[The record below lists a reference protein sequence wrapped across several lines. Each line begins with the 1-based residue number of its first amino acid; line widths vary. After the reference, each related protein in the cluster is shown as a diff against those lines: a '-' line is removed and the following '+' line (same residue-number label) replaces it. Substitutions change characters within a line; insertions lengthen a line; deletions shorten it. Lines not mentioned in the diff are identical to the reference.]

1 MAITQKI
8 KKRNGELVDFQPQK
22 ITLVVQKAF
31 AAVLGDS
38 HEADAKDITRVVVDA
53 IDAKFGN
60 TAFVPT
66 VEEIQDLVETALME
80 RGFFTVAKDY
90 IIYRY
95 EHSKLRAEQKE
106 EVIEKIIEHS
116 LMITK
121 RDGSVQAFSESKL
134 TRTLLRA
141 AEGYERAIDVPAI
154 IARVR
159 AEMYDKMKTK
169 DIHEVLIMVVRS
181 MIERDPAHSI
191 VAAQLLL
198 QSLYREVFGT
208 MDYTRLE
215 EVHKA
220 AFIKTINRGVE
231 IGQFDPRM
239 LEYDLPKLAEAL
251 IVERDRDFKYLGLQ
265 TLQANYL
272 SKEHGSRK
280 LLETPQI
287 FWMRVSMGCALA
299 EKTPEERERYAIEF
313 YEVMSAMYYTPSSP
327 TLYHAGLK
335 LPQLS
340 SCFLSTVGDDLHAIF
355 REYSDGAQLL
365 KFAGGLGTDWT
376 SVRATGSLVKTTGVE
391 SQGVIPFLKIAN
403 DVTISINRSGRRRGA
418 QAVYLEYWHADIEDF
433 IELRKNTGDE
443 RRRAHDLNTAVWVPD
458 LFMKRLAADEMW
470 TLFSPSDVPDLHEI
484 YGRKFDERYAEY
496 ERLADEGKMPMF
508 KRVRAADLWR
518 KHLTMLFESGHP
530 WITWKDPSNI
540 RSPQD
545 HVGVVHSSNLC
556 TEITLNSTPDGE
568 TAVCNLGSINMSSF
582 VHNEKFD
589 RDLVARV
596 VPVAMRMLDNVID
609 INYYPTEKTKNSN
622 MRHRPVGLGLRGLQD
637 ALYKMNINF
646 DSDEAVKFS
655 DESMEIIAYHT
666 ILSSALLAKER
677 GTYESYKGSKWDR
690 GILPQDTIAL
700 LEQER
705 NMRIDIPRHET
716 LDWRLVRES
725 IRQWGMR
732 NSNTMA
738 NAPTASTA
746 NIAGCYPT
754 IEPIYKNIYVKSNM
768 AGDFMVVND
777 FLVDDLKKLGL
788 WSMDMLEKIKF
799 FDGSI
804 QEIEEIPP
812 ALRAKYKE
820 VFEIEPTWLI
830 KAAAHRGRWID
841 QSQSLNIFYGGTSG
855 RVLSE
860 IYQYAWGLGLKTTY
874 YLRTLGASRIEK
886 STVNMAKFGGTS
898 KTDLGVGTGTTGSPQ
913 ANAGQTTVTIEEIIT
928 INEPTPSLVAKSIP
942 SPMVMNPQGEVLFAR
957 PSVAEERSAEAH
969 TLDTAEN
976 ENTSIAASR
985 STKTPSSNNF
995 SRSATTTIEATA
1007 TLIKRPQSTPMLTA
1021 SIARETP
1028 LAPKISSTAANTTA
1042 QTVPLEK
1049 SFGEKSGDRLA
1060 KLLAEEAARNKGTI
1074 KPKVEV
1080 IGEVCESC
1088 SA

>member
-8 KKRNGELVDFQPQK
+8 QKRNGTLVDFHPDK
-22 ITLVVQKAF
+22 ITIAVQKAF
-31 AAVLGDS
+31 AAVMSDS
-38 HEADAKDITRVVVDA
+38 HEKDAKDITRVVVDS
-53 IDAKFGN
+53 IDEKFGN
-60 TAFVPT
+60 TALFPT
-66 VEEIQDLVETALME
+66 VEDIQDLVERALME
-80 RGFFTVAKDY
+80 RGYFAVAKDY

-95 EHSKLRAEQKE
+95 EHSKLREEKKE
-106 EVIEKIIEHS
+106 EVIEKIIENS
-116 LMITK
+116 LFITK
-121 RDGSVQAFSESKL
+121 RDGSKEAFSESKL

-141 AEGYERAIDVPAI
+141 AEGLERTIDVPAI

-159 AEMYDKMKTK
+159 AEMYDQIKTK
-169 DIHEVLIMVVRS
+169 DIHDVLIMVVRS
-181 MIERDPAHSI
+181 MIERDPAHSF
-191 VAAQLLL
+191 VAARLLL
-198 QSLYREVFGT
+198 QSMYRDVIGEV
-208 MDYTRLE
+208 DYQNLE
-215 EVHKA
+215 ESYKKA
-220 AFIKTINRGVE
+220 FARTIERGVT

-239 LEYDLPKLAEAL
+239 TEFNLPKLAEAL
-251 IVERDRDFKYLGLQ
+251 IIERDRDFKYLGLQ

-272 SKEHGSRK
+272 SKEHGSKK

-287 FWMRVSMGCALA
+287 FWMRVAMGCALA

-327 TLYHAGLK
+327 TLYHSGLK

-340 SCFLSTVGDDLHAIF
+340 SCFLATVGDDLRNIF
-355 REYSDGAQLL
+355 AEFSDGAQLL
-365 KFAGGLGTDWT
+365 KYAGGLGTDWT
-376 SVRATGSLVKTTGVE
+376 NVRSTGSMVKATGVE

-433 IELRKNTGDE
+433 MDLRKNTGDE
-443 RRRAHDLNTAVWVPD
+443 RRRAHDLNTATWIPD
-458 LFMKRLAADEMW
+458 LFMKRLAQDGEW
-470 TLFSPSDVPDLHEI
+470 TLFSPSDVPDLHDL
-484 YGRKFDERYAEY
+484 YGRAFDKRYEEY
-496 ERLADEGKMPMF
+496 ERLADEGKVRMH

-518 KHLTMLFESGHP
+518 THITRLFESGHP
-530 WITWKDPSNI
+530 WITWKDPSNV

-556 TEITLNSTPDGE
+556 TEITLNSSPEGE

-582 VHNEKFD
+582 VSNGKFD

-609 INYYPTEKTKNSN
+609 INFYPTEKTRNSN

-646 DSDEAVKFS
+646 DSDEAVRFS
-655 DESMEIIAYHT
+655 DESMEVIAYHT
-666 ILSSALLAKER
+666 ILSSSLLAKER

-690 GILPQDTIAL
+690 GILPQDTLAL

-705 NMRIDIPRHET
+705 GMKIDVPRHET
-716 LDWRLVRES
+716 LDWRLVREAV
-725 IRQWGMR
+725 RQWGMR

-768 AGDFMVVND
+768 AGDFMVVNE
-777 FLVDDLKKLGL
+777 FLVDDLKRLGL
-788 WSMDMLEKIKF
+788 WNMDMLEKIKF

-812 ALRAKYKE
+812 AIRSKYKE
-820 VFEIEPTWLI
+820 VFEIEPQWLI
-830 KAAAHRGRWID
+830 KAAAYRGRWID

-860 IYQYAWGLGLKTTY
+860 LYQYAWGLGLKTTY

-898 KTDLGVGTGTTGSPQ
+898 KTDASVSSGTPSTI
-913 ANAGQTTVTIEEIIT
+913 TIEEKVT
-928 INEPTPSLVAKSIP
+928 IATSIP
-942 SPMVMNPQGEVLFAR
+942 SPVVMAPQGVFATHAR
-957 PSVAEERSAEAH
+957 
-969 TLDTAEN
+969 
-976 ENTSIAASR
+976 
-985 STKTPSSNNF
+985 
-995 SRSATTTIEATA
+995 
-1007 TLIKRPQSTPMLTA
+1007 STPMLSA
-1021 SIARETP
+1021 SVARETP
-1028 LAPKISSTAANTTA
+1028 LNPSTPGMSSSE
-1042 QTVPLEK
+1042 V
-1049 SFGEKSGDRLA
+1049 SFASQSENRLA
-1060 KLLAEEAARNKGTI
+1060 ALLAEEAEKSKGTI
-1074 KPKVEV
+1074 RPKIEIV
-1080 IGEVCESC
+1080 GEACESC

>member
-1 MAITQKI
+1 MAITQRI
-8 KKRNGELVDFQPQK
+8 KKRNGEIADFHPEK
-22 ITLVVQKAF
+22 ITLAVQKAF

-38 HEADAKDITRVVVDA
+38 HEADAKDITRVVVDS
-53 IDAKFGN
+53 IDTTFGN
-60 TAFVPT
+60 TAFFPT
-66 VEEIQDLVETALME
+66 VEDIQDLVETALME
-80 RGFFTVAKDY
+80 RGYFSVAKDY

-95 EHSKLRAEQKE
+95 EHNKLREEQKE
-106 EVIEKIIEHS
+106 EVIEMISDNS

-121 RDGSVQAFSESKL
+121 RDETKQPFSESKL

-141 AEGYERAIDVPAI
+141 AEGMERIIDVPAV

-159 AEMYDKMKTK
+159 AEMYDQIKTR
-169 DIHEVLIMVVRS
+169 DIHDVLIMVVRS
-181 MIERDPAHSI
+181 MIERDPAHST
-191 VAAQLLL
+191 VAARLLL
-198 QSLYREVFGT
+198 QSQYRDVFGE

-215 EVHKA
+215 ETYKV
-220 AFIKTINRGVE
+220 AFAKTIKRGVD

-239 LEYDLPKLAEAL
+239 LEFNLPKLAEAL
-251 IVERDRDFKYLGLQ
+251 VVERDRDFKYLGLQ

-272 SKEHGSRK
+272 SKEHGTKK

-287 FWMRVSMGCALA
+287 FWMRVAMGCALA
-299 EKTPEERERYAIEF
+299 EKTPEERERYTIEF

-365 KFAGGLGTDWT
+365 KYAGGLGTDWT
-376 SVRATGSLVKTTGVE
+376 SVRATGSLIKSTGVE

-443 RRRAHDLNTAVWVPD
+443 RRRAHDLNTAVWIPD
-458 LFMKRLAADEMW
+458 LFMKRLAADEYW

-484 YGRKFDERYAEY
+484 YGRAFDERYAQY
-496 ERLADEGKMPMF
+496 EKMADEGTMPMF

-556 TEITLNSTPDGE
+556 TEITLNSSADGE

-582 VHNEKFD
+582 VRDGHFD

-609 INYYPTEKTKNSN
+609 VNFYPTEKTKNSN

-646 DSDEAVKFS
+646 DSDEAVRFS
-655 DESMEIIAYHT
+655 DESMEVIAYHA

-677 GTYESYKGSKWDR
+677 GMYESYKGSKWGR

-705 NMRIDIPRHET
+705 GMRIDVPRHET

-754 IEPIYKNIYVKSNM
+754 IEPIYKNLYVKSNM
-768 AGDFMVVND
+768 AGDFMVVNE
-777 FLVDDLKKLGL
+777 FLVEDLKRLGL

-799 FDGSI
+799 YDGSI
-804 QEIEEIPP
+804 QEVEEIPP

-820 VFEIEPTWLI
+820 VFEIEPQWLI
-830 KAAAHRGRWID
+830 RAAAYRGRWID
-841 QSQSLNIFYGGTSG
+841 QSQSLNIFYGGASG

-874 YLRTLGASRIEK
+874 YLRTMGASRIEK
-886 STVNMAKFGGTS
+886 STINMAKFGGTS
-898 KTDLGVGTGTTGSPQ
+898 KTDLGAGTGM
-913 ANAGQTTVTIEEIIT
+913 NAATKDGAIPSTMQTVTIEEIIT
-928 INEPTPSLVAKSIP
+928 ISEPTPSLVVQSIP
-942 SPMVMNPQGEVLFAR
+942 SPVIMSPQV
-957 PSVAEERSAEAH
+957 ERDYALA
-969 TLDTAEN
+969 
-976 ENTSIAASR
+976 
-985 STKTPSSNNF
+985 P
-995 SRSATTTIEATA
+995 
-1007 TLIKRPQSTPMLTA
+1007 RPQSTPMLTA
-1021 SIARETP
+1021 SVARDTP
-1028 LAPKISSTAANTTA
+1028 LAQPKNLSNSA
-1042 QTVPLEK
+1042 QLSPFQEK
-1049 SFGEKSGDRLA
+1049 SFGEKSGDRLTL
-1060 KLLAEEAARNKGTI
+1060 LLAEEAARNKGTI
-1074 KPKVEV
+1074 RPKVEV